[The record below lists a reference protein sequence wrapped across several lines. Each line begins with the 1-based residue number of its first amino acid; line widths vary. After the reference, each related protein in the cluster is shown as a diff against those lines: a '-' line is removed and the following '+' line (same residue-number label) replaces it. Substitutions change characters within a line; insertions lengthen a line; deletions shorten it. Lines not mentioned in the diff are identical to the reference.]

1 MDKTAVELFDMKV
14 KHVGVNA
21 SGDEEAPC
29 GRRSFW
35 SF

>member
-21 SGDEEAPC
+21 SGDEEAC
-29 GRRSFW
+29 LLYTSRCV
-35 SF
+35 